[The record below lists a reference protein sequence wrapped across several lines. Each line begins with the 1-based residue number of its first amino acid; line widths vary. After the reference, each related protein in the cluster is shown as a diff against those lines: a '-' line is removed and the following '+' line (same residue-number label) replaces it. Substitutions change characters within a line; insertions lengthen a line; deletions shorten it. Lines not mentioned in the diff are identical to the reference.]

1 MLYFCLYIEIENI
14 KSRFYNSRSL
24 RFFSRRSSR
33 FDSFRSLLFNC
44 CLFVV
49 FAKFGYN
56 ELDLKSNSLCD
67 VARLLRLLVRVL
79 SVLVLGVRL
88 NQREIYKISI
98 FIKIQEKNYAVW
110 LRYFSYIQSRR
121 RQDNKTEIEN
131 LLKVELGT

>member
-14 KSRFYNSRSL
+14 KSRFYSSRSL

-98 FIKIQEKNYAVW
+98 FIKIQEKNYAV
-110 LRYFSYIQSRR
+110 
-121 RQDNKTEIEN
+121 
-131 LLKVELGT
+131 